1 VASETFGSLENGLSG
16 KRTEDAEQEAGLPG
30 TRGSFRSRKRCSR
43 RRGRMRCADD
53 AYGTAGIHPH
63 NADRARQE
71 DFQEIERILSQ
82 NDRMVAVGEWP

>member
-1 VASETFGSLENGLSG
+1 
-16 KRTEDAEQEAGLPG
+16 
-30 TRGSFRSRKRCSR
+30 
-43 RRGRMRCADD
+43 MRCADD
-53 AYGTAGIHPH
+53 AYGTAGSHPH